1 MGPMAKLGIGAVML
15 LAVWNFITG
24 PSKIHGD
31 VSYPL
36 SYRTHVVGP
45 ASSGDR
51 LPLLIALHGA
61 GADEEDLDGVF
72 ADWQFP
78 VRIVSFRA
86 PARSGRGYT
95 WSTGV
100 GTTPEE
106 AHAAHQQMFREVAES
121 LAVGAAEVA
130 ARYPTEGKP
139 MLFGFSRGASMAWF
153 LGAHH
158 PEGFDAIFVVAGDLE
173 PAFLKGL
180 DPAIRPPF
188 FAYHG
193 LRDPVVSFHGGQRTA
208 KAIEKLA
215 GQVAFEEFEGG
226 HTVPPSVCADVE
238 QQIKRL
244 RGG

>member
-1 MGPMAKLGIGAVML
+1 MGPMAKLCVGVVML
-15 LAVWNFITG
+15 LACWKFMTG
-24 PSKIHGD
+24 PSQIHAD

-36 SYRTHVVGP
+36 SYQTRVVGQ
-45 ASSGDR
+45 AKSGDR

-72 ADWQFP
+72 ADWQIP

-95 WSTGV
+95 WSYGE

-106 AHAAHQQMFREVAES
+106 ANAAHQKMFRDVADS

-139 MLFGFSRGASMAWF
+139 MIFGFSRGASMAWYM
-153 LGAHH
+153 GAHH
-158 PEGFDAIFVVAGDLE
+158 PEGFDAIFTVAGDLE
-173 PAFLKGL
+173 PAFLNGL
-180 DPAIRPPF
+180 RPAIRPPF

-193 LRDPVVSFHGGQRTA
+193 RRDPVVGLAGGRRTA
-208 KAIEKLA
+208 TAIEQLA
-215 GQVAFEEFEGG
+215 GQVAFEEFDGG
-226 HTVPPSVCADVE
+226 HTIPPAVRANVE
-238 QQIKRL
+238 KQIKAL